1 MTNYQEAIVKVTNTQ
16 LKKTNKKKIK
26 KKNKEGS
33 NIKIK
38 LKNEELRHELFL
50 TTRQTSKLR
59 NAFANNMSTHMKQL
73 TQISQ
78 ITEIIQSG
86 ECLHKML
93 GTLGKK
99 SNDRSC

>member
-1 MTNYQEAIVKVTNTQ
+1 
-16 LKKTNKKKIK
+16 
-26 KKNKEGS
+26 
-33 NIKIK
+33 
-38 LKNEELRHELFL
+38 
-50 TTRQTSKLR
+50 
-59 NAFANNMSTHMKQL
+59 MSTHMKQL